1 MPQNLSVVIID
12 YYLRLPRRNSPLYAN
27 YRNAVNFEKYIKQQ
41 EDYMFNEKKRHN

>member
-27 YRNAVNFEKYIKQQ
+27 YRNAVNFEKYVKQK
-41 EDYMFNEKKRHN
+41 ETYIYNK